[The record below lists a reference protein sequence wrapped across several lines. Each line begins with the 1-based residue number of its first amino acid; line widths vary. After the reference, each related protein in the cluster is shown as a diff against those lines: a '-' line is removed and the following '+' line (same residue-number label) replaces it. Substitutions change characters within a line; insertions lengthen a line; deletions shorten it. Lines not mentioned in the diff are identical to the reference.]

1 MPCAPAKRRSI
12 ACGLSECSIR
22 SPPRRL
28 SPLLGPHAKDRH
40 CGAMCQWNAHPR
52 GTRGSGGRSRRGGGR
67 RVVDMRA
74 KADGRS
80 VGIRS
85 DEGCPKNSVWR
96 RVRAASG
103 DSLAPLEL
111 AWAQAV
117 RKPEDLPC
125 TASKADR
132 RRPLRN
138 PSGAGAP
145 SLAVPFARR
154 HAGHRFRRQC

>member
-28 SPLLGPHAKDRH
+28 SPLLGPHAKDRR

-52 GTRGSGGRSRRGGGR
+52 GTRGSSGRSRRGGGR

-111 AWAQAV
+111 AW
-117 RKPEDLPC
+117 
-125 TASKADR
+125 
-132 RRPLRN
+132 
-138 PSGAGAP
+138 GAGGSQARGFALHCLQGRSAAP
-145 SLAVPFARR
+145 FEKPIRGGSAILGSAVCPKACGPP
-154 HAGHRFRRQC
+154 A